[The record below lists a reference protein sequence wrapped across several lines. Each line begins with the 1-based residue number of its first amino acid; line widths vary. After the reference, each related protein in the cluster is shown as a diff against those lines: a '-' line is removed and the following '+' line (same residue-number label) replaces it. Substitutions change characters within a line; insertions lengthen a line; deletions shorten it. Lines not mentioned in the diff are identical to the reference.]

1 VSDLH
6 CTIRE
11 TEVQCELICTSDA
24 ATEKARALKK
34 SDLFADV
41 FQKTLVIP

>member
-1 VSDLH
+1 
-6 CTIRE
+6 
-11 TEVQCELICTSDA
+11 VQCELICTSDA

-41 FQKTLVIP
+41 FGKVLVIP